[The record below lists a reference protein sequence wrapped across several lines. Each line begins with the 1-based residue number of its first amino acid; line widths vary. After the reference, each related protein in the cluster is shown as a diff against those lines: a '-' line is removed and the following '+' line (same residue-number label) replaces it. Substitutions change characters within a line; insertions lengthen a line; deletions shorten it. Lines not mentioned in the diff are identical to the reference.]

1 MYIASG
7 LPATI
12 YMHETSYGK
21 YYNTKNNI
29 RYFDYHRMD
38 ISLRQRIIKRKYS
51 MFIDLDLYNV
61 YNHNNTF
68 YFKEVFDWYNNVS
81 YFKSISLFP
90 IMPTLTVTIRY

>member
-1 MYIASG
+1 
-7 LPATI
+7 
-12 YMHETSYGK
+12 
-21 YYNTKNNI
+21 
-29 RYFDYHRMD
+29 
-38 ISLRQRIIKRKYS
+38 